1 MLAPELITELR
12 TIAYCSAGKPDNRV
26 AACSSLYKQG
36 CDVDKVR
43 ATLYELATDI
53 ATPDKVK
60 VRAIDLLDK
69 IDMSQK
75 PKDMTQAEAQ
85 AYEQSLLDEYVG
97 NSNTNLRK
105 I

>member
-12 TIAYCSAGKPDNRV
+12 TIAYCTAGKPENRV

-43 ATLYELATDI
+43 ATLYGLATDI
-53 ATPDKVK
+53 NTPDKVK

-75 PKDMTQAEAQ
+75 PKEMTHAEAQ

-97 NSNTNLRK
+97 NTVTNPRK
-105 I
+105 V